1 MRGDIKSELH
11 ESIIKVRQIE
21 DFICVLTYLE
31 EIDEMNLLKRE
42 MKAFKKYMQ
51 MNIDFERYLKEKKKN
66 EYRMIKKVG

>member
-11 ESIIKVRQIE
+11 ESIVKVRQFE

-31 EIDEMNLLKRE
+31 EIDEMDLLKRE

-51 MNIDFERYLKEKKKN
+51 MNIDIKRYWKEKKKK